1 MTRTPQRMR
10 PHDPERN
17 AAEYVSGELPGRTR
31 RWFESHLLDCEDCWR
46 EVLLGRLGRRLGG
59 DVRELAPAGLRD
71 RVRTT
76 VEVEAQADPSGER
89 ARPRWLGRRRRRA
102 GGEGP

>member
-1 MTRTPQRMR
+1 MKRTPLKMR

-31 RWFESHLLDCEDCWR
+31 RWFESHLLNCEDCWR

-59 DVRELAPAGLRD
+59 DIREVAPAGLRD

-76 VEVEAQADPSGER
+76 VEVEAQTGLDGGR
-89 ARPRWLGRRRRRA
+89 ARSRRFGRRRHH
-102 GGEGP
+102 E